1 MQTILD
7 EIVAH
12 KQGEI
17 DAAKEKR
24 PADQLERQLSAAPE
38 VRDFVAALSSSETIG
53 LIAEVKKASPS
64 AGLIRED
71 FDAVAIAK
79 IYEQC
84 GASCIS
90 VLTDENFFQGHLDNL
105 WAVRQTV
112 AIPVLRK
119 DFILDPYQVLETRA
133 AGADCVLLIA
143 ECLDDTRLREL
154 YLYAAELGM
163 ESLIEIY
170 DPENLDRVLKLK
182 PKLLGINNRNLKTFV
197 TDLDHS
203 IDLMERVPKQT
214 LLVSE
219 SGIRD
224 RKDVV
229 RLQQAGVRGILVGE
243 TLMRSEDIGAKV
255 DELLGKGNDECR
267 KRGVSIE

>member
-1 MQTILD
+1 MQNILD

-17 DAAKEKR
+17 ESAEEKR
-24 PADQLERQLSAAPE
+24 PADQLERQLTEAPA
-38 VRDFVAALSSSETIG
+38 VRDFVAALTSSEEIG

-64 AGLIRED
+64 AGIIRED

-79 IYEQC
+79 VYEQH

-90 VLTDENFFQGHLDNL
+90 VLTDENFFQGCLDDL
-105 WAVRQTV
+105 RAVRRAV
-112 AIPVLRK
+112 SIPVLRK
-119 DFILDPYQVLETRA
+119 DFILDPYQVLEARV

-143 ECLDDTRLREL
+143 ECLDDSRLREL
-154 YLYAAELGM
+154 SLYATELGM

-170 DPENLDRVLKLK
+170 EPENLDRVLKLK

-197 TDLDHS
+197 TDLNHS
-203 IDLMERVPKQT
+203 IEIMKRVPKET

-224 RKDVV
+224 RNDVV
-229 RLQQAGVRGILVGE
+229 RLHQAGVRGILVGE

-255 DELLGKGNDECR
+255 EELLGQGNDE
-267 KRGVSIE
+267 